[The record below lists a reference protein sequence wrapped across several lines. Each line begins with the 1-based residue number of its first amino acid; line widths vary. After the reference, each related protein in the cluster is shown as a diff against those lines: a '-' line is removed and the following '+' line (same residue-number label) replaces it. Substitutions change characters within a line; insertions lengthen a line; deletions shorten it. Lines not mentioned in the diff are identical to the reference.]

1 MNKKRF
7 INFVAVCVFVILCIV
22 FFVIN
27 QKVNK
32 QQEKIIQTRQ
42 ELQEQKEQ
50 LDKDVQSLDKT
61 HILIKDCD
69 NFMNKVYKDM
79 YNYTI
84 LNLNDGNIDSQEAEK
99 ELSDLALVTKGK
111 YNEFIEKSKD
121 VYTDDMTEEQKS
133 QIKKELDL
141 YDEKFNNRL
150 ETLNKTIRYIHSHK
164 QIQLD
169 IIQ

>member
-22 FFVIN
+22 FFGIN

-42 ELQEQKEQ
+42 ELQEQKER
-50 LDKDVQSLDKT
+50 LDKDAQSLDKT

>member
-7 INFVAVCVFVILCIV
+7 INFSAVCVFVILCIV
-22 FFVIN
+22 FFGIN

-32 QQEKIIQTRQ
+32 QQEVIIQTRQ

-50 LDKDVQSLDKT
+50 LDKDAQSLDKT

>member
-7 INFVAVCVFVILCIV
+7 INFVAICVFVILCIV
-22 FFVIN
+22 FFGIN

-32 QQEKIIQTRQ
+32 QQEEIIRTRQ

-50 LDKDVQSLDKT
+50 LDKDAQSLDKT

-121 VYTDDMTEEQKS
+121 VYTDNMTEEQKS

-141 YDEKFNNRL
+141 YDEKFNNRI

>member
-7 INFVAVCVFVILCIV
+7 INFAAVCVFVILCIV
-22 FFVIN
+22 FFGIN

-32 QQEKIIQTRQ
+32 QQEEIIQTRQ

-50 LDKDVQSLDKT
+50 LDKDAQSLDKT

-84 LNLNDGNIDSQEAEK
+84 SNLNDGNIDSQEAEK

-111 YNEFIEKSKD
+111 YNEFTEKSKD

-141 YDEKFNNRL
+141 YNEKFNNRI

>member
-1 MNKKRF
+1 M
-7 INFVAVCVFVILCIV
+7 ILCIV
-22 FFVIN
+22 FFGIN

-50 LDKDVQSLDKT
+50 LDKDAQSLDKT

-133 QIKKELDL
+133 QIKKELDV
-141 YDEKFNNRL
+141 YDEKFNNRI

>member
-22 FFVIN
+22 FFGIN

-50 LDKDVQSLDKT
+50 LDKDAQSLDKT

-84 LNLNDGNIDSQEAEK
+84 SNLNDGNIDSQEAEK

-111 YNEFIEKSKD
+111 YNEFIERSKD
-121 VYTDDMTEEQKS
+121 VYTDDMTEKQKS

>member
-7 INFVAVCVFVILCIV
+7 INFVAICVFVILCIV
-22 FFVIN
+22 FFGIN

-32 QQEKIIQTRQ
+32 QQEEIIQTRQ

-50 LDKDVQSLDKT
+50 LDKDAQSLDKT

-99 ELSDLALVTKGK
+99 ELSDLVLVTKGK
-111 YNEFIEKSKD
+111 YNEFTEKSKY

-133 QIKKELDL
+133 QIKKELDV
-141 YDEKFNNRL
+141 YDEKFNNRI

>member
-1 MNKKRF
+1 MNKKKF

-22 FFVIN
+22 FFGIN

-32 QQEKIIQTRQ
+32 QQKEIIQTRQ

-50 LDKDVQSLDKT
+50 LDKDAQSLDKT

-141 YDEKFNNRL
+141 YDEKFNNRI

>member
-22 FFVIN
+22 FFGIN

-50 LDKDVQSLDKT
+50 LDKDAQSLDKT

-84 LNLNDGNIDSQEAEK
+84 SNLNDENIDSQEAEK

>member
-1 MNKKRF
+1 MNKKRVFDF
-7 INFVAVCVFVILCIV
+7 IALCLFV
-22 FFVIN
+22 FFCILFI
-27 QKVNK
+27 KVNNHVENQNQENMQLEQQICDK
-32 QQEKIIQTRQ
+32 QK
-42 ELQEQKEQ
+42 Q
-50 LDKDVQSLDKT
+50 LDTYSDSVDKA

-69 NFMNKVYKDM
+69 DFMNKVYKDM

-84 LNLNDGNIDSQEAEK
+84 SNLNDGNIDSQEAEK

-111 YNEFIEKSKD
+111 YNEFTEKSKD

-133 QIKKELDL
+133 KIKKELDL
-141 YDEKFNNRL
+141 YDEKFNNRI
-150 ETLNKTIRYIHSHK
+150 EALNKTIKYIHSHK

>member
-7 INFVAVCVFVILCIV
+7 INFVAICVFVILCIV
-22 FFVIN
+22 FFGIN

-50 LDKDVQSLDKT
+50 LDKDAQSLDKT

-99 ELSDLALVTKGK
+99 ELSDLVLVTKGK
-111 YNEFIEKSKD
+111 YNEFTEKSKD

>member
-7 INFVAVCVFVILCIV
+7 INFVAICVFVILCIV
-22 FFVIN
+22 FFGIN

-50 LDKDVQSLDKT
+50 LDKDAQSLDKT

-121 VYTDDMTEEQKS
+121 VYTDDITEEQKS

>member
-1 MNKKRF
+1 MKKKRI
-7 INFVAVCVFVILCIV
+7 INFIAICVFVILCVV
-22 FFVIN
+22 FFGIN

-32 QQEKIIQTRQ
+32 QQEEIIQTKQ

-50 LDKDVQSLDKT
+50 LDKDAQSLDKT

-99 ELSDLALVTKGK
+99 ELSDLVLVTKGK
-111 YNEFIEKSKD
+111 YNEFTEKSKD

>member
-7 INFVAVCVFVILCIV
+7 INFVAICVFVILCIV
-22 FFVIN
+22 FFGIN

-32 QQEKIIQTRQ
+32 QQEKIIQIRQ

-50 LDKDVQSLDKT
+50 LDKDAQSLDKT

-84 LNLNDGNIDSQEAEK
+84 SNLNDGNIDSQEAEK

-169 IIQ
+169 IIK

>member
-1 MNKKRF
+1 M
-7 INFVAVCVFVILCIV
+7 ILCIV
-22 FFVIN
+22 FFGIN

-50 LDKDVQSLDKT
+50 LDKDAQSLDKT

>member
-22 FFVIN
+22 FFGIN

-50 LDKDVQSLDKT
+50 LDKDAQSLDKT

>member
-7 INFVAVCVFVILCIV
+7 INFSAVCVFVILCIV
-22 FFVIN
+22 FFGIN

-50 LDKDVQSLDKT
+50 LDKDAQSLDKT

-84 LNLNDGNIDSQEAEK
+84 SNLNDGNIDSQEAEK

-111 YNEFIEKSKD
+111 YNEFIERSKD
-121 VYTDDMTEEQKS
+121 VYTDDMTEKQKS

>member
-1 MNKKRF
+1 MKKKKLIDF
-7 INFVAVCVFVILCIV
+7 IAVCVFVILCIV
-22 FFVIN
+22 FFGISHQVN
-27 QKVNK
+27 Q
-32 QQEKIIQTRQ
+32 QQEEIIQTKQ
-42 ELQEQKEQ
+42 ELQEQKKQ
-50 LDKDVQSLDKT
+50 LDKDTQSLDKA

-69 NFMNKVYKDM
+69 DFMNKVYKDM

-84 LNLNDGNIDSQEAEK
+84 SNLNDGNIDSQEAEK

-111 YNEFIEKSKD
+111 YNEFTEKSKD

-133 QIKKELDL
+133 KIKKELDL
-141 YDEKFNNRL
+141 YDEKFNNRI
-150 ETLNKTIRYIHSHK
+150 EALNKTIKYIHSHK

>member
-7 INFVAVCVFVILCIV
+7 INFSAVCVFVILCIV
-22 FFVIN
+22 FFGIN

-50 LDKDVQSLDKT
+50 LDKDAQSLDKT

-84 LNLNDGNIDSQEAEK
+84 SNLNDGNIDSQEAEK

-111 YNEFIEKSKD
+111 YNEFIERSKD
-121 VYTDDMTEEQKS
+121 VYRDDMTEKQKS

>member
-7 INFVAVCVFVILCIV
+7 INFVAFCVFVILCIV
-22 FFVIN
+22 FFGIN

-32 QQEKIIQTRQ
+32 QQEEIIQTRQ

-50 LDKDVQSLDKT
+50 LDKDAQSLDKT

-99 ELSDLALVTKGK
+99 ELSDLVLVTKGK
-111 YNEFIEKSKD
+111 YDEFTEKSKD

-133 QIKKELDL
+133 QIKKELDV
-141 YDEKFNNRL
+141 YDEKFNNRI

>member
-22 FFVIN
+22 FFGIN

-32 QQEKIIQTRQ
+32 QQEEIIQTRQ

-50 LDKDVQSLDKT
+50 LDKDAQSLDKT

>member
-1 MNKKRF
+1 MNKKKF

-22 FFVIN
+22 FFGIN

-32 QQEKIIQTRQ
+32 QQKEIIQTRQ

-50 LDKDVQSLDKT
+50 LDKDAQSLDKT